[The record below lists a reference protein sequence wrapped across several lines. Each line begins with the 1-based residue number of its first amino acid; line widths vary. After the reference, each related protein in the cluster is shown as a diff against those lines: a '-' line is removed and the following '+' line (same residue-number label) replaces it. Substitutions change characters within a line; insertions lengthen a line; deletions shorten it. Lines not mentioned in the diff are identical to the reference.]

1 MLVFVV
7 VKKVRAG
14 LRMFSGDA
22 FFAGCAMAGAKAHL
36 LLLAFFRPGAQR
48 APRRA
53 LVTKPVQFEFFRS
66 LQAQLILLAFIGP
79 GPRGHPA
86 VPWLQSL
93 SNLNFSAA
101 RKAQLILLAFI
112 GPGPRGHPGVRCYK
126 ARPNRAAA
134 PCKSRRLRRV
144 AESRRDADHV
154 RLLVNRE

>member
-66 LQAQLILLAFIGP
+66 PQSTTHSVGFYRPGAQRAPRRALLQGA
-79 GPRGHPA
+79 
-86 VPWLQSL
+86 S
-93 SNLNFSAA
+93 
-101 RKAQLILLAFI
+101 
-112 GPGPRGHPGVRCYK
+112 
-126 ARPNRAAA
+126 
-134 PCKSRRLRRV
+134 KSGCCAMQKQKVTPSCRV
-144 AESRRDADHV
+144 TP
-154 RLLVNRE
+154 